1 MHESIAGGKMNA
13 PGAFEFGPFRV
24 DGTHRLLTC
33 DGEAVV
39 LAPKPFSLLLYLL
52 RHSGQTLSKEQ
63 LIAHLWTDSTGSE
76 ANLSVN
82 IAAVRRAL
90 GERPRDHRYVVTV
103 PLQGY
108 AFVAEVRQTGAQAG
122 PSSGGK
128 ESVEAAP
135 AKIRLLAVL
144 PFHISHPAPGD
155 DHLGPGFADT
165 ISSRIPPLQ
174 DWAVQAPHT
183 VQRLA
188 TAGSDPLTQGRQVDA
203 VLSGMIDRGAARL
216 VVSVR
221 LNLTED
227 GSVFWGDTYIISV
240 EGLTGLPRRIA
251 EDLARVLGMDHP
263 DPQDTANLRC
273 SENLGAFQEYLKGRF
288 LMEKGDGDSLRASI
302 DHFHRALE
310 LDPGFGIAQ
319 ACMAGT
325 YYRLWRLGQSDS
337 HQVARD
343 LETAARRALELD
355 NSLADPYFWLA
366 NLNMVHHW
374 NWPVARALFQRGL
387 ERAPN
392 SSLGHTLYAYFLAL
406 AGRPEEAVAE
416 ARLGQALEPTNLFAT
431 STIAN
436 ILRVTGQGEAAANQF
451 ETVLRMAPD
460 FMWGHVLWG
469 WTLLSVARYEPARER
484 FLFVKE
490 RAGEIGWVLSGLS
503 FALAKLG
510 DLQTARALV
519 AKLREMASRDQVEPL
534 FLAFAYFGLDDREQT
549 LRWLE
554 ESYLERNPLLVYQR
568 LEPVWGSF
576 HDDPGFRAIFDRIGA
591 PSL

>member
-1 MHESIAGGKMNA
+1 MNA
-13 PGAFEFGPFRV
+13 PGAFAFGPFRV
-24 DGTHRLLTC
+24 DGSRRLLTR
-33 DGEAVV
+33 DGEAVA

-52 RHSGQTLSKEQ
+52 RHPGQTLSKEQ

-103 PLQGY
+103 PLRGY

-122 PSSGGK
+122 PGSGREG
-128 ESVEAAP
+128 SAEAEP

-144 PFHISHPAPGD
+144 PFHISHPTPGD
-155 DHLGPGFADT
+155 DALGPGFADA
-165 ISSRIPPLQ
+165 ISSRIPPLLQ
-174 DWAVQAPHT
+174 WSVHSSQT
-183 VQRLA
+183 VRRLT
-188 TAGSDPLTQGRQVDA
+188 TAGSDPLAQGRQLKVDA
-203 VLSGMIDRGAARL
+203 VLSGMIDRSAERL

-227 GSVFWGDTYIISV
+227 DSVFWGDTYTVSV
-240 EGLTGLPRRIA
+240 EGLTGLPQRIA
-251 EDLARVLGMDHP
+251 EDLALVLGTDHP
-263 DPQDTANLRC
+263 DPQDATNHRC
-273 SENLGAFQEYLKGRF
+273 SENLEAFQEYLKGRF
-288 LMEKGDGDSLRASI
+288 LMEKADGDSLRASI
-302 DHFHRALE
+302 DHFQRALE
-310 LDPGFGIAQ
+310 LDPDFGIAH

-337 HQVARD
+337 HQIARD

-355 NSLADPYFWLA
+355 DSLVDPYFWLA

-406 AGRPEEAVAE
+406 AGRSEEAVAE

-451 ETVLRMAPD
+451 ETVLRVAPD
-460 FMWGHVLWG
+460 FIWGHVLWG
-469 WTLLSVARYEPARER
+469 WTLLSLGRHEQARER

-510 DLQTARALV
+510 DLETARALV
-519 AKLREMASRDQVEPL
+519 AKLRETVSRDQAEPL
-534 FLAFAYFGLDDREQT
+534 FLAFAYFGLDDRERT

-554 ESYLERNPLLVYQR
+554 ESYGERNPLLVYQR

-576 HDDPGFRAIFDRIGA
+576 SDDPGFRAIFDRIGA